1 MTIKVNGKDVTLEKE
16 VTVKELLEIQKV
28 EMPDYVTVQIND
40 KILDRKDF
48 ETLTVKE
55 GDVVE
60 FLLFY
65 GRRRDMNFTNEQ
77 MERYSRHIIL
87 KDVG

>member
-55 GDVVE
+55 ATSWNSFILWEAARYE
-60 FLLFY
+60 FY
-65 GRRRDMNFTNEQ
+65 Q
-77 MERYSRHIIL
+77 
-87 KDVG
+87 

>member
-1 MTIKVNGKDVTLEKE
+1 MKIIVNGKDALLEKE

-40 KILDRKDF
+40 EFIARGDF
-48 ETLTVKE
+48 ETLTVKN

-60 FLLFY
+60 FLYFMGGGAL
-65 GRRRDMNFTNEQ
+65 
-77 MERYSRHIIL
+77 
-87 KDVG
+87 

>member
-60 FLLFY
+60 FLYFM
-65 GRRRDMNFTNEQ
+65 GGGA
-77 MERYSRHIIL
+77 I
-87 KDVG
+87 

>member
-1 MTIKVNGKDVTLEKE
+1 MTIKVNGKDILIEKA

-40 KILDRKDF
+40 EILDKGDF

-60 FLLFY
+60 FLYFMGGGAL
-65 GRRRDMNFTNEQ
+65 
-77 MERYSRHIIL
+77 
-87 KDVG
+87 

>member
-1 MTIKVNGKDVTLEKE
+1 MTIKVNGKDILIEKE

-40 KILDRKDF
+40 EILDKGDF

-60 FLLFY
+60 FLYFMGGGAL
-65 GRRRDMNFTNEQ
+65 
-77 MERYSRHIIL
+77 
-87 KDVG
+87 

>member
-1 MTIKVNGKDVTLEKE
+1 MTIKVNGKDVSLEKE

-28 EMPDYVTVQIND
+28 EMADYVTVQIND
-40 KILDRKDF
+40 EILDRKDF

-60 FLLFY
+60 FLYFMGGGAL
-65 GRRRDMNFTNEQ
+65 
-77 MERYSRHIIL
+77 
-87 KDVG
+87 

>member
-1 MTIKVNGKDVTLEKE
+1 MTIKVNGKDVSLEKE

-28 EMPDYVTVQIND
+28 EMADYVTVQIND
-40 KILDRKDF
+40 ELLDRKDF

-60 FLLFY
+60 FLYFMGGGAL
-65 GRRRDMNFTNEQ
+65 
-77 MERYSRHIIL
+77 
-87 KDVG
+87 